1 MGTLRFFI
9 LLFFSVSIVSAQE
22 YSTILWKAQDKLN
35 WKDFKGKVPV
45 LSRAA
50 ATTASGVTYKYS
62 AQKIRGELK
71 VSFTVSAYFYP
82 EKSWYNPSLCDSLIL
97 SHEQLH
103 FDISELYARKL
114 KKKLVTTSFTHGSL
128 KKDVKFIYNA
138 VMNELN
144 DYQNLYDKETNFS
157 RDLEEQLRWNKKVR
171 EALK

>member
-22 YSTILWKAQDKLN
+22 YSTILWKAQDKLT
-35 WKDFKGKVPV
+35 WKDFRGRVPV
-45 LSRAA
+45 PSRAA
-50 ATTASGVTYKYS
+50 ATTASGFTYKYS
-62 AQKIRGELK
+62 AQRIRGELK
-71 VSFTVSAYFYP
+71 VSFAVSTYFYP
-82 EKSWYNPSLCDSLIL
+82 EKSWYNPSLCDSIIL

-114 KKKLVTTSFTHGSL
+114 KKKLDSKTFTHGSL
-128 KKDVKFIYNA
+128 KKEVKFIYNA
-138 VMNELN
+138 VMKELN

-157 RDLEEQLRWNKKVR
+157 RDLEEQLRWNKKIR